1 MNRRQ
6 TVVLWIAGIWFAI
19 LFMLFGLVNINSYS
33 VENFA
38 VNFLVFFFIFLSP
51 FIIIFGLLT
60 YTLRDKSK

>member
-33 VENFA
+33 IEGFA
-38 VNFLVFFFIFLSP
+38 INFLVFSFIFLSP
-51 FIIIFGLLT
+51 FVAIFGLLI
-60 YTLRDKSK
+60 YTLRDKK